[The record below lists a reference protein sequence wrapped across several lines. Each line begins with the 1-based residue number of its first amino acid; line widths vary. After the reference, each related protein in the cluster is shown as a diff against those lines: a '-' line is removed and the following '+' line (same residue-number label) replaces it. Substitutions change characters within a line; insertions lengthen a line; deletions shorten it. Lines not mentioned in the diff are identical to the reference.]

1 MNLAYLEQAD
11 TRYFT
16 DKKEHAMTPK
26 ELFQGKY
33 IDYIPHDFQKQDDK
47 TGIVYE
53 YDRETGH
60 WDYTMGT
67 IY

>member
-11 TRYFT
+11 VRYFA

-26 ELFQGKY
+26 ELFQNKY

-47 TGIVYE
+47 TGIIYE